1 MSAAPPAP
9 PFPTPHDAR
18 WVVVLAGGVGSRFWP
33 LSTAQRP
40 KQLLPLVGD
49 KSLLVETLE
58 RLTPL
63 VPAARTL
70 VLTNASLVDAIARAA
85 PVIHRENIIAEPRPA
100 GTAAALTWAAHL
112 IAQRAGRSATML
124 SVHADWAVADADGFR
139 QTLEVA
145 AVAAEEHLSL
155 VTVGIVPTRDD
166 PGFGYIEP
174 GDVVSAGER
183 GRGVRRVARFVEKPS
198 RERAAKMREEG
209 FLWNSGIF
217 AWSVGV
223 FLDEVAAHAG
233 EIDLARHSK
242 SPEQFFAAVKTPI
255 SVDHAVLERSKRV
268 LVVAGDFGWDDV
280 GTWGALHRVRA
291 KDPQGN
297 ALSGKVYALDAR
309 NNVVHAEGGRGG
321 DQRIVLYGVQDLV
334 VIVQQGLTVV
344 TTVEASADLKR
355 LVESLPPDL
364 KETEGGGS

>member
-1 MSAAPPAP
+1 MTAARPAP
-9 PFPTPHDAR
+9 PPADAR

-33 LSTAQRP
+33 LSTAERP

-49 KSLLVETLE
+49 KSLLVETLD

-63 VPAARTL
+63 VPATRTL
-70 VLTNASLVDAIARAA
+70 VLTNASLVTAIAGAA
-85 PVIHRENIIAEPRPA
+85 PAIPRENIIAEPRPA

-112 IAQRAGRSATML
+112 IAERAGRPATMI

-145 AVAAEEHLSL
+145 AVVAEEHRSL
-155 VTVGIVPTRDD
+155 VTVGIVPTRVD

-174 GDVVSAGER
+174 GEVVAAGER

-198 RERAAKMREEG
+198 RERAAKMREQG
-209 FLWNSGIF
+209 YLWNSGIF
-217 AWSVGV
+217 AWTVGV
-223 FLDEVAAHAG
+223 YLDEVASLAK
-233 EIDLARHSK
+233 EIDLASHST
-242 SPEQFFAAVKTPI
+242 SPDSFFAAVTTPI
-255 SVDHAVLERSKRV
+255 SVDHAVLERSHRV

-291 KDPQGN
+291 KDAQGN
-297 ALSGKVYALDAR
+297 ALSGSVHVLDAQD
-309 NNVVHAEGGRGG
+309 NVVHAEGG
-321 DQRIVLYGVQDLV
+321 DQRVVLYGVKDLV
-334 VIVQQGLTVV
+334 VIARRGLTVV
-344 TTVEASADLKR
+344 TTIDASADLKR

-364 KETEGGGS
+364 REGS